1 MLLNHR
7 RMGKEQLQYPRARY
21 KGAGDTRD
29 ESGATLNSRIDGKLV
44 NMNHAES
51 ALIPDHNSAHRVAVR
66 FDELTIDGSPRKGS
80 AETYARRGVMA
91 TRANASVSSRIVAA
105 ILCSL
110 LFVTV
115 FCGDGLA
122 QSAPDPS
129 PQTIPLT
136 LKQAVQLAL
145 KQNPQVVASRLLF
158 LESGR
163 ESQISRSALLPQASL
178 TSIGVVRQYNRA
190 SVERTSKRTTGGPY
204 QFIQAGPAYSQSLLD
219 LPLFRSYQISR
230 EGVRE
235 ARAQENVTSEDV
247 TASVVT
253 QYILVLRAFAI
264 YDAAE
269 VRVNLAERLYEQA
282 SNLQKTGIGLNIDT
296 TRAQVEL
303 QNERQNLIDAETSTH
318 TTNYILAELLDLPR
332 DQEPVVTDKLQFSY
346 LPEFEE
352 TAAISTA
359 LMNRPEMQAL
369 ASQERITHLEQKSAS
384 EGRVPQIAFSG
395 IWVYQGSRF
404 NNGIPAY
411 RYQIGFSV
419 PLFTGGRIH
428 AEIAQADLEQ
438 RRIEQNRQLLEAR
451 IVREVK
457 SAIDEL
463 GAARKNVDVANLGL
477 QLANDEVAQADR
489 RFAAGVTTNVEVVTA
504 QDALARANSNQI
516 AALYRFNQ
524 SRVNLAQAMGEVQNT
539 YAK

>member
-1 MLLNHR
+1 M
-7 RMGKEQLQYPRARY
+7 
-21 KGAGDTRD
+21 
-29 ESGATLNSRIDGKLV
+29 NSRIDGKLV
-44 NMNHAES
+44 KINHTES
-51 ALIPDHNSAHRVAVR
+51 ALIPYHHSAHRVAVR
-66 FDELTIDGSPRKGS
+66 FDALSIDGFLRKGS
-80 AETYARRGVMA
+80 AETHARRGGVMG
-91 TRANASVSSRIVAA
+91 TRANPSVSSRIVAA
-105 ILCSL
+105 ILCAL
-110 LFVTV
+110 LFVAV
-115 FCGDGLA
+115 FCEDGLA

-145 KQNPQVVASRLLF
+145 KKNPQVVASRLLF

-190 SVERTSKRTTGGPY
+190 SVERTSRRTTGGPY

-219 LPLFRSYQISR
+219 LPLFRSYQISC

-264 YDAAE
+264 YDAAK
-269 VRVNLAERLYEQA
+269 VRVDLAERLYEQA

-384 EGRVPQIAFSG
+384 EERVPQIAFSG
-395 IWVYQGSRF
+395 IWLYQGSRF

-438 RRIEQNRQLLEAR
+438 KRIEQNRQLLEAR

-463 GAARKNVDVANLGL
+463 DAARKNVDVANLGL

-516 AALYRFNQ
+516 DALYRFNQ